1 MPTEIPTSSS
11 TVKMFYYEY
20 NSNTIDGISVY
31 TFFVKCRDL
40 FPMPLEAN
48 VRLPS
53 DNATAYVNMRET
65 LVSEPRMFFFKN
77 GGINVIASKV
87 VVKKDSKMF
96 ELTFEHNYGV
106 LNGGHTQQAIVDQ
119 NDEYPIDESA
129 FVRIEVL
136 EWKGQNNQQLAS
148 LASAKNL
155 STNVKITST
164 ANKKGYFDPLK
175 KAMDSKYEKNIQW
188 FENEETEGDKFSATD
203 LIAILN
209 LFDADSYSIS
219 NHPIISSNSPG
230 NVMKSWVKSCD
241 DEEPKL
247 VKVFPM
253 VNDILDLYEYI
264 LSTFNTGIPRGF
276 TGRKQI
282 KNVQRKNKTTPFTQQ
297 PLEFVLPKQVLM
309 PILAAFRADIE
320 IIDEKYRWIVDPKS
334 LFDDV
339 KFDLFKN
346 VGDFLDRNDINRL
359 SKDVTIWTNLF
370 MRVQI
375 AISSKQSKGE

>member
-1 MPTEIPTSSS
+1 
-11 TVKMFYYEY
+11 
-20 NSNTIDGISVY
+20 
-31 TFFVKCRDL
+31 
-40 FPMPLEAN
+40 
-48 VRLPS
+48 
-53 DNATAYVNMRET
+53 
-65 LVSEPRMFFFKN
+65 
-77 GGINVIASKV
+77 
-87 VVKKDSKMF
+87 
-96 ELTFEHNYGV
+96 
-106 LNGGHTQQAIVDQ
+106 
-119 NDEYPIDESA
+119 
-129 FVRIEVL
+129 
-136 EWKGQNNQQLAS
+136 
-148 LASAKNL
+148 
-155 STNVKITST
+155 
-164 ANKKGYFDPLK
+164 
-175 KAMDSKYEKNIQW
+175 
-188 FENEETEGDKFSATD
+188 
-203 LIAILN
+203 
-209 LFDADSYSIS
+209 
-219 NHPIISSNSPG
+219 
-230 NVMKSWVKSCD
+230 MKSWVKSCD